1 MTLVQNLDDKVHI
14 IPGPELTISPKMI
27 LVQNLGDKVHIIPS
41 PELTISPKND
51 ICAESRR

>member
-27 LVQNLGDKVHIIPS
+27 LVQNLGDKVAIIPS
-41 PELTISPKND
+41 PELTINP
-51 ICAESRR
+51 